1 MQLIK
6 AKNVNGDRQDKNKLQ
21 YLTQKKSGAK
31 NYLKAAIHWNSSTTK
46 IITHKNH
53 CPLNT
58 TIYISLKLVIFLL
71 NLSSQS

>member
-31 NYLKAAIHWNSSTTK
+31 NYLKAAIH
-46 IITHKNH
+46 
-53 CPLNT
+53 
-58 TIYISLKLVIFLL
+58 
-71 NLSSQS
+71 